1 MPARCATTAF
11 IAALLAADAL
21 AMSPAPPRAPNP
33 SPLRGCCSGL
43 HLKVGVVPF
52 SFPPFWKY
60 DGNASWKYTGFV
72 PDVCDR
78 VIAMEMGATYEFVP
92 KSEDYV
98 TSSLQQLL
106 GDFDMSVEGIEPEI
120 YGRGGDVFEYT
131 APLYSSEYGGLVLKT
146 TNTVSLWRLF
156 GPFTLSMWLL
166 VVGCI
171 FFLAFLIVIIDAL
184 SPQQGERE
192 FKAAF
197 RPSNIVVSVYHAWA
211 FILGGEDYEWLSW
224 AGRFIRLTFLFVV
237 LILGATYT
245 ANLAA
250 FFTAPSFKIHGP
262 KSMDELRKSVACT
275 TLGAESTQDP
285 TTGET
290 FVIEPQIKNYV
301 SSYIAPPQQE
311 PDKQGW
317 VHQRLRNGTCHV
329 WVDDVYV
336 LNEYLVRNCQDL
348 SSVEAIRL
356 VPITAAARVRRDRW
370 ELAANL
376 SLVITHLRAQPEY
389 RALLRDSFG
398 VGLSCP
404 EGTSGGDTDSIEVR
418 SMGGLF
424 IIFAVGA
431 GIAVIIATVDKI
443 LRVVRPERDEQE
455 QAPTTEGEML
465 KLVLQRLDHL
475 QTSSPRPLLDS
486 GEFGRV
492 HPYPMPPMM
501 LSPAGTGGYHGG
513 GRGGGGTYPDQSA
526 WPQPTPGDPAAAG

>member
-33 SPLRGCCSGL
+33 SPLRGCCSEHHVSLGL
-43 HLKVGVVPF
+43 VQQHA
-52 SFPPFWKY
+52 PPFY
-60 DGNASWKYTGFV
+60 TYEDGTFKGFV
-72 PDVCDR
+72 PRLWDSVM
-78 VIAMEMGATYEFVP
+78 VEMGARAVFTDAPEDLLEGLVAAAREDFNVSFAAVTQDAFA
-92 KSEDYV
+92 KSVAEKF
-98 TSSLQQLL
+98 L
-106 GDFDMSVEGIEPEI
+106 
-120 YGRGGDVFEYT
+120 YT

>member
-33 SPLRGCCSGL
+33 SPLRGCCSGRFFT
-43 HLKVGVVPF
+43 VGLPANSLPPLLMYDNTTQRF
-52 SFPPFWKY
+52 SGFAVTAMDLIFAELGYSHSYIPAGRNLAENTIQGLAGGY
-60 DGNASWKYTGFV
+60 D
-72 PDVCDR
+72 
-78 VIAMEMGATYEFVP
+78 I
-92 KSEDYV
+92 
-98 TSSLQQLL
+98 
-106 GDFDMSVEGIEPEI
+106 GITAVQAAAYKRPLSQAF
-120 YGRGGDVFEYT
+120 RYT